1 MIQAPREYLFV
12 IGVSGVVAEKTGAA
26 RQYYN
31 LASRRASV
39 VAEMWRQAT
48 GRSDPH
54 LAAAIRSAPNAV
66 NRLRTLL
73 REQPHDEFQ
82 MLELIDR
89 LEQFVAENEEII
101 PAIPDRVEAASLPRL
116 GELARRSHQLGAQ
129 QLGNQIP
136 ETVFLADAAHQL
148 GAAAASAFG
157 AGFGGSVWALVHQDH
172 VVQFMQRWST
182 AYLAA
187 HPDAGSNADFFV
199 TRAGAPATSL
209 GASTFLPDVG

>member
-1 MIQAPREYLFV
+1 
-12 IGVSGVVAEKTGAA
+12 
-26 RQYYN
+26 
-31 LASRRASV
+31 
-39 VAEMWRQAT
+39 
-48 GRSDPH
+48 
-54 LAAAIRSAPNAV
+54 
-66 NRLRTLL
+66 
-73 REQPHDEFQ
+73 

-116 GELARRSHQLGAQ
+116 GDLARRSHQLGAQ

-172 VVQFMQRWST
+172 VVQFMQRRGLPHTWR
-182 AYLAA
+182 
-187 HPDAGSNADFFV
+187 P
-199 TRAGAPATSL
+199 TRTL
-209 GASTFLPDVG
+209 VRTLTFLSPAPVRLPRRWVPVRSCRTSARLP